1 MTYNIKDT
9 FALIGFIVCAQAA
22 GIIGSLFTMSAI
34 GGWYTTLIRPEL
46 APPNWI
52 FGPVWITLYALMGIA
67 AFLVWRKSR
76 RFNTALGIFV
86 VQLVLNSLWSIIFFG
101 MGELGV
107 AFAEIIL
114 LWLAIVAT
122 IVAFWKIS
130 CTAAWLLAPYLLWV
144 SFAAYLNFAFWTL
157 NV

>member
-34 GGWYTTLIRPEL
+34 DGWYTTLIRPEL

-52 FGPVWITLYALMGIA
+52 FGPVWITLYTLMGIA
-67 AFLVWRKSR
+67 AFLVWRKNR
-76 RFNTALGIFV
+76 RCSMALGIFT
-86 VQLVLNSLWSIIFFG
+86 VQLILNSLWSIIFFG
-101 MGELGV
+101 MGALGV
-107 AFAEIIL
+107 AFAEIVL

-122 IVAFWKIS
+122 ILAFWKIS
-130 CTAAWLLAPYLLWV
+130 RTAAWLLAPYLLWV